1 MRTRYLVRRVLAA
14 VMTVVVALTLNFLL
28 FRAVPGSAVSDLS
41 RVPGAT
47 PALRH
52 QLAAQFGLD
61 KPKWEQYLVYLK
73 QLAHGNLGVSYD
85 NHRPVVDDLAG
96 AMANTAPM
104 VALGVIVAV
113 LLGIAT
119 GVLSAWRR
127 GGPLD
132 HLSTG
137 SAIAFLSVP
146 AHWLGLMLI
155 IAFAGILPTGG
166 RTDDFLVDPTL
177 LQHLG
182 DVLAHMVLPSL
193 TLALSLYGGF
203 TLIVRSAMIETLGE
217 DHVLTARAKG
227 LSDAAVLRGHVLR
240 NAMLPIATVIT
251 LSLAFLVTGAIL
263 VEIVFSW
270 PGVGRA
276 IYEAVLDRD
285 YPMLQGAF
293 LALTLSVV
301 VLNFLADLLY
311 VRLDPRVAA

>member
-1 MRTRYLVRRVLAA
+1 MRTRYLVRRLLAA
-14 VMTVVVALTLNFLL
+14 AITVAVALTLNFLL

-52 QLAAQFGLD
+52 QLAAEFGLD
-61 KPKWEQYLVYLK
+61 KSKWEQYLVYLE

-85 NHRPVVDDLAG
+85 SHRPVVGELAA

-104 VALGVIVAV
+104 VALGVVLAV
-113 LLGIAT
+113 VLGIAT

-155 IAFAGILPTGG
+155 FVFAGVLPTGG
-166 RTDDFLVDPTL
+166 MGDDFLVDPTF

-193 TLALSLYGGF
+193 TLGLSLYGGF

-217 DHVLTARAKG
+217 DYVLTARAKG
-227 LSDAAVLRGHVLR
+227 LSDAAVLRRHALR
-240 NAMLPIATVIT
+240 NAMLPISTVIA

-276 IYEAVLDRD
+276 IYEAVLNRD

-301 VLNFLADLLY
+301 ALNFLADLLY
-311 VRLDPRVAA
+311 LKLDPRIAA

>member
-1 MRTRYLVRRVLAA
+1 VRTRYLVRRLVAA
-14 VMTVVVALTLNFLL
+14 AMTVVVALTLNFLL

-52 QLAAQFGLD
+52 ELAVQFGLD
-61 KPKWEQYLVYLK
+61 KPKWEQYLVYLG

-85 NHRPVVDDLAG
+85 NQRPVLSDLAD
-96 AMANTAPM
+96 AIANTAPM
-104 VALGVIVAV
+104 VALGVVLAV
-113 LLGIAT
+113 VLGIAT

-127 GGPLD
+127 GGALD
-132 HLSTG
+132 RLSAG

-155 IAFAGILPTGG
+155 IVFAGVLPTGG
-166 RTDDFLVDPTL
+166 MTDDFLINPTFV
-177 LQHLG
+177 QHLG
-182 DVLAHMVLPSL
+182 DVLAHMLLPSL
-193 TLALSLYGGF
+193 TLGLSLFGGF
-203 TLIVRSAMIETLGE
+203 SLIVRSAMIETLGE

-227 LSDAAVLRGHVLR
+227 LSDAAVLRRHVLR
-240 NAMLPIATVIT
+240 NAMLPISTVIA

-276 IYEAVLDRD
+276 IYQAVLDRD

-293 LALTLSVV
+293 LALTVSVV

-311 VRLDPRVAA
+311 LRLDPRIAA